1 MREKAQAST
10 SILAMVAAARVAV
23 GATMILVPSRIFSPG
38 SGTETLL
45 MRTIGIRD
53 VVIGSGACAAWA
65 RGEEGELRRWATV
78 GLTSDGADFVTGLR
92 SKPLVGSKSA
102 LIATLS
108 PVPFV
113 AAGILGL
120 TRRSRKLEAKR
131 QLRRFAGSALAPYS
145 STVNAIDPD
154 KLNMCLQVLA
164 DVESL
169 PPEHPDAVA
178 VRRATA
184 GIFKSV
190 RKARRHAKRDAVADA
205 DRAVIA
211 ATATG
216 APGRIDDETQGLPL
230 VSTAVGATAG
240 TLLRSRACYICKTHY
255 TVVDAFYHQLCP
267 ECAAFSH
274 AKRDARTDL
283 TGKKA
288 LLTGGRAKIGMYI
301 ALRLLRDGAH
311 TTITTRFPNDA
322 VRRFAAMPDS
332 ADWLHRL
339 RIVGIDLRDPAQ
351 VVALAD
357 SVAAQGP
364 LDILINNAAQTVR
377 RAPGSYAALVE
388 AERTPP
394 PELVDVVTFDRVSDA
409 HPAALAG
416 SLADHHAPHA
426 VTELALAARSASPDR
441 IAAGTA
447 IDAGGLLPDTASIN
461 SWTQRVHEVDAMELL
476 EVQLCNQTAPFILVS
491 RLRPAMAASPSRR
504 KYVVNVSAMEG
515 QFGRAYKGPGHP
527 HTNMAKAA
535 LNMLT
540 RTSAAEMLEQDGILM
555 TAVDTGWITDERPHP
570 TKLRLADEGFHA
582 PLDLVDGAA
591 RVYDPI
597 VRGESGEDL
606 HGCFLKDYSPS
617 TW

>member
-1 MREKAQAST
+1 MT
-10 SILAMVAAARVAV
+10 
-23 GATMILVPSRIFSPG
+23 
-38 SGTETLL
+38 
-45 MRTIGIRD
+45 
-53 VVIGSGACAAWA
+53 
-65 RGEEGELRRWATV
+65 
-78 GLTSDGADFVTGLR
+78 
-92 SKPLVGSKSA
+92 
-102 LIATLS
+102 
-108 PVPFV
+108 
-113 AAGILGL
+113 
-120 TRRSRKLEAKR
+120 
-131 QLRRFAGSALAPYS
+131 
-145 STVNAIDPD
+145 AIDPEQ
-154 KLNMCLQVLA
+154 LSICLRVLSQVEA
-164 DVESL
+164 L

-190 RKARRHAKRDAVADA
+190 KLARRKAKRDSLAAA
-205 DRAVIA
+205 DRAVTE

-230 VSTAVGATAG
+230 VSTAAGASAG
-240 TLLRSRACYICKTHY
+240 TLMRSRACYICKSRY
-255 TVVDAFYHQLCP
+255 SVVDAFYHQLCP
-267 ECAAFSH
+267 SCAAFNH
-274 AKRDARTDL
+274 LRRNARTDL
-283 TGKKA
+283 TGRAA

-322 VRRFAAMPDS
+322 VRRFAAMADS

-339 RIVGIDLRDPAQ
+339 RVVGIDLRDPAQ

-357 SVAAQGP
+357 MMAARGP

-377 RAPGSYAALVE
+377 RPPGSYKALVE
-388 AERTPP
+388 AELTPP
-394 PELVDVVTFDRVSDA
+394 TELVDVVTFDHVSDA
-409 HPAALAG
+409 HPVALSVLSG
-416 SLADHHAPHA
+416 SVAEQQTPHGL
-426 VTELALAARSASPDR
+426 TGLALAARSASPER
-441 IAAGTA
+441 ISASKA
-447 IDAGGLLPDTASIN
+447 IDAGGLLPDTSAVN

-491 RLRPAMAASPSRR
+491 RLRPVMAASPAHR

-515 QFGRAYKGPGHP
+515 QFSRGYKGPGHP

-540 RTSAAEMLEQDGILM
+540 RTSAAEMLERDGILM

-570 TKLRLADEGFHA
+570 TKLRLAQEGFHA

-597 VRGESGEDL
+597 VRGEAGEDL

-617 TW
+617 AW

>member
-1 MREKAQAST
+1 MKFA
-10 SILAMVAAARVAV
+10 
-23 GATMILVPSRIFSPG
+23 
-38 SGTETLL
+38 
-45 MRTIGIRD
+45 D
-53 VVIGSGACAAWA
+53 
-65 RGEEGELRRWATV
+65 LRR
-78 GLTSDGADFVTGLR
+78 G
-92 SKPLVGSKSA
+92 PYP
-102 LIATLS
+102 S
-108 PVPFV
+108 PV
-113 AAGILGL
+113 
-120 TRRSRKLEAKR
+120 S
-131 QLRRFAGSALAPYS
+131 
-145 STVNAIDPD
+145 AIDPD
-154 KLNMCLQVLA
+154 KLRTCLQVLA
-164 DVESL
+164 DIEAL

-184 GIFKSV
+184 SIFKSV
-190 RKARRHAKRDAVADA
+190 RKARRHAKRDAVAAA

-216 APGRIDDETQGLPL
+216 APGRIDDETAGLPL
-230 VSTAVGATAG
+230 VSTADGATAG
-240 TLLRSRACYICKTHY
+240 TLLRSRACYVCKTHH

-267 ECAAFSH
+267 SCAALNR

-283 TGKKA
+283 TGRRA

-357 SVAAQGP
+357 TVAAQGP

-377 RAPGSYAALVE
+377 RSPGSYAALVE
-388 AERTPP
+388 AERAAPA
-394 PELVDVVTFDRVSDA
+394 ELDQVDVISFDRVSDA

-416 SLADHHAPHA
+416 SLAEQHTPHA
-426 VTELALAARSASPDR
+426 VTELALAARSASPER

-447 IDAGGLLPDTASIN
+447 IDAGGLLPDTAPVN

-491 RLRPAMAASPSRR
+491 RLRPAMAASSARR

-515 QFGRAYKGPGHP
+515 QFSRAYKGPGHP

-540 RTSAAEMLEQDGILM
+540 RTSAGEMLEQDGILM

-597 VRGESGEDL
+597 VRGEAGEDL
-606 HGCFLKDYSPS
+606 YGCFLKDYSPGN
-617 TW
+617 W

>member
-1 MREKAQAST
+1 
-10 SILAMVAAARVAV
+10 
-23 GATMILVPSRIFSPG
+23 
-38 SGTETLL
+38 
-45 MRTIGIRD
+45 
-53 VVIGSGACAAWA
+53 
-65 RGEEGELRRWATV
+65 
-78 GLTSDGADFVTGLR
+78 
-92 SKPLVGSKSA
+92 
-102 LIATLS
+102 
-108 PVPFV
+108 
-113 AAGILGL
+113 
-120 TRRSRKLEAKR
+120 
-131 QLRRFAGSALAPYS
+131 
-145 STVNAIDPD
+145 VNAIDPD
-154 KLNMCLQVLA
+154 KLDMCLQVLA
-164 DVESL
+164 DIESL

-190 RKARRHAKRDAVADA
+190 KKARRDAKRDAVAAA
-205 DRAVIA
+205 DHAVIA

-216 APGRIDDETQGLPL
+216 APGRIDDETAGLPL

-240 TLLRSRACYICKTHY
+240 TLLRSRACYMCKNHY
-255 TVVDAFYHQLCP
+255 AVVDAFYHQLCP
-267 ECAAFSH
+267 ACAALSH

-283 TGKKA
+283 TGRSA

-357 SVAAQGP
+357 TVAAQGP

-394 PELVDVVTFDRVSDA
+394 PELVDVITFDRVSDA

-416 SLADHHAPHA
+416 SLAEHHTPHA
-426 VTELALAARSASPDR
+426 VTFPGSLRSCPPVTELALAARSAAPDR

-491 RLRPAMAASPSRR
+491 RLRPAMAASAARR
-504 KYVVNVSAMEG
+504 TYVVNVSAMEG
-515 QFGRAYKGPGHP
+515 QFSRAYKGPGHP

-606 HGCFLKDYSPS
+606 YGCFLKDYSPS
-617 TW
+617 NW